1 MQTFGNL
8 YVCKMSKTSASQT
21 YDFNVEAAK
30 AIERTGSIC
39 IFDIDHENS
48 SISAD
53 VADV

>member
-8 YVCKMSKTSASQT
+8 YFCKTSETSAGQSH
-21 YDFNVEAAK
+21 DSNVEAAK
-30 AIERTGSIC
+30 AIQTTGSIC
-39 IFDIDHENS
+39 ICDIDHENS